1 MARQSDQRDEKTSA
15 KSAQEKFGGNGERQ
29 QTDAIEMLK
38 ADHRRVEGLFDKY
51 EQARR
56 RAEKSKLAQQICLE
70 LTIHAQLEEEIFYPA
85 CREHVDDPLLDEAQV
100 EHDTAKILITE
111 IAMGS
116 PTADPFFDAKVKVL
130 GEYVHHHVEEE
141 EKSAESIFAKAI
153 EGGVDTAALGRR
165 LMERREELM
174 EQFDEELLLPQPK
187 ALHVTLAQEEEVWSE
202 PPRRDEARRGWAA
215 RSRDAGGRRAAKAGA
230 RRGATNAPMTN
241 AGRRA
246 AAAARKAARAS
257 AAGMATRKDT
267 PRPPVAAGRSARAN
281 HASRAAVRKSVA
293 GPRKAPAAGAN
304 KGAGWATPSAIPRRP
319 AGDGNTVAK
328 SFQSDRQWERG
339 EQSGAAMRLW
349 IAASPPSSS
358 SQLRGALTPPKKPA
372 RHSPFHPKA
381 GAPSEVSC

>member
-15 KSAQEKFGGNGERQ
+15 KSAQEKFGGNGERR

-51 EQARR
+51 QQARR

-130 GEYVHHHVEEE
+130 GEYVRHHVEEE

-165 LMERREELM
+165 LMARREELM

-202 PPRRDEARRGWAA
+202 PPRRDEAQRGWGREEQGRGRQESRESRGSEGREERAYDERRSARGGWEEREGESRQSSGREEERRPQEGARGGREQRGWMGDPTRHSEASRRGWEH
-215 RSRDAGGRRAAKAGA
+215 RR
-230 RRGATNAPMTN
+230 
-241 AGRRA
+241 
-246 AAAARKAARAS
+246 
-257 AAGMATRKDT
+257 
-267 PRPPVAAGRSARAN
+267 
-281 HASRAAVRKSVA
+281 
-293 GPRKAPAAGAN
+293 
-304 KGAGWATPSAIPRRP
+304 
-319 AGDGNTVAK
+319 
-328 SFQSDRQWERG
+328 
-339 EQSGAAMRLW
+339 
-349 IAASPPSSS
+349 
-358 SQLRGALTPPKKPA
+358 
-372 RHSPFHPKA
+372 
-381 GAPSEVSC
+381 

>member
-202 PPRRDEARRGWAA
+202 PPRRDEARRGWG
-215 RSRDAGGRRAAKAGA
+215 REEQGRGRQESRESRGSQGRDERAYDE
-230 RRGATNAPMTN
+230 R
-241 AGRRA
+241 
-246 AAAARKAARAS
+246 
-257 AAGMATRKDT
+257 
-267 PRPPVAAGRSARAN
+267 RSARGGGREEGRESERGWHGDPQGHAQ
-281 HASRAAVRKSVA
+281 ASRR
-293 GPRKAPAAGAN
+293 
-304 KGAGWATPSAIPRRP
+304 GWEEREGESR
-319 AGDGNTVAK
+319 
-328 SFQSDRQWERG
+328 QSSGREEERG
-339 EQSGAAMRLW
+339 RPQEGASGGREQ
-349 IAASPPSSS
+349 
-358 SQLRGALTPPKKPA
+358 RGWMGDPK
-372 RHSPFHPKA
+372 RHSEASRRGWEHRR
-381 GAPSEVSC
+381 

>member
-15 KSAQEKFGGNGERQ
+15 KSAQEKFGGNGERR

-51 EQARR
+51 QQARR

-130 GEYVHHHVEEE
+130 GEYVRHHVEEE

-165 LMERREELM
+165 LMARREELL

-202 PPRRDEARRGWAA
+202 PPRRDEAQRGWGREEQGRGRQESRESRGSEGREERAYDERRSARGGWEEREGESRQSSGREEERGPQEGGRGGREQRGWMGEPTRHSEASRRGWEH
-215 RSRDAGGRRAAKAGA
+215 RR
-230 RRGATNAPMTN
+230 
-241 AGRRA
+241 
-246 AAAARKAARAS
+246 
-257 AAGMATRKDT
+257 
-267 PRPPVAAGRSARAN
+267 
-281 HASRAAVRKSVA
+281 
-293 GPRKAPAAGAN
+293 
-304 KGAGWATPSAIPRRP
+304 
-319 AGDGNTVAK
+319 
-328 SFQSDRQWERG
+328 
-339 EQSGAAMRLW
+339 
-349 IAASPPSSS
+349 
-358 SQLRGALTPPKKPA
+358 
-372 RHSPFHPKA
+372 
-381 GAPSEVSC
+381 

>member
-15 KSAQEKFGGNGERQ
+15 KSAQEKFGGNGERR

-51 EQARR
+51 QQARR

-130 GEYVHHHVEEE
+130 GEYVRHHVEEE

-165 LMERREELM
+165 LMARREELL

-202 PPRRDEARRGWAA
+202 PPRRDEAQRGWG
-215 RSRDAGGRRAAKAGA
+215 REEQGRGRQESRESRGLGGA
-230 RRGATNAPMTN
+230 RG
-241 AGRRA
+241 
-246 AAAARKAARAS
+246 
-257 AAGMATRKDT
+257 TR
-267 PRPPVAAGRSARAN
+267 
-281 HASRAAVRKSVA
+281 
-293 GPRKAPAAGAN
+293 
-304 KGAGWATPSAIPRRP
+304 
-319 AGDGNTVAK
+319 
-328 SFQSDRQWERG
+328 
-339 EQSGAAMRLW
+339 L
-349 IAASPPSSS
+349 
-358 SQLRGALTPPKKPA
+358 
-372 RHSPFHPKA
+372 
-381 GAPSEVSC
+381 

>member
-51 EQARR
+51 QQARR

-130 GEYVHHHVEEE
+130 GEYVRHHVEEE

-165 LMERREELM
+165 LMARREELL

-202 PPRRDEARRGWAA
+202 PPRRDEAQRGWGREEQGRGRQESRESRGSEGREERAYDERRSARGGWEEREGESRQSSGREEERRPQEGARGGREQRGWMGDPTRHSEASRRGWEH
-215 RSRDAGGRRAAKAGA
+215 RR
-230 RRGATNAPMTN
+230 
-241 AGRRA
+241 
-246 AAAARKAARAS
+246 
-257 AAGMATRKDT
+257 
-267 PRPPVAAGRSARAN
+267 
-281 HASRAAVRKSVA
+281 
-293 GPRKAPAAGAN
+293 
-304 KGAGWATPSAIPRRP
+304 
-319 AGDGNTVAK
+319 
-328 SFQSDRQWERG
+328 
-339 EQSGAAMRLW
+339 
-349 IAASPPSSS
+349 
-358 SQLRGALTPPKKPA
+358 
-372 RHSPFHPKA
+372 
-381 GAPSEVSC
+381 

>member
-51 EQARR
+51 QQARR

-130 GEYVHHHVEEE
+130 GEYVRHHVEEE

-165 LMERREELM
+165 LMARREELL

-202 PPRRDEARRGWAA
+202 PPRRDEAQRGWGREEQGRGRQESRESRGSEGREERAYDERRSARGGREEREGESRQSSGREEERGPQEGGRGGREQRGWMGEPKRHSEASRRGWEH
-215 RSRDAGGRRAAKAGA
+215 RR
-230 RRGATNAPMTN
+230 
-241 AGRRA
+241 
-246 AAAARKAARAS
+246 
-257 AAGMATRKDT
+257 
-267 PRPPVAAGRSARAN
+267 
-281 HASRAAVRKSVA
+281 
-293 GPRKAPAAGAN
+293 
-304 KGAGWATPSAIPRRP
+304 
-319 AGDGNTVAK
+319 
-328 SFQSDRQWERG
+328 
-339 EQSGAAMRLW
+339 
-349 IAASPPSSS
+349 
-358 SQLRGALTPPKKPA
+358 
-372 RHSPFHPKA
+372 
-381 GAPSEVSC
+381 

>member
-15 KSAQEKFGGNGERQ
+15 KSAQEKFGGNGERR

-51 EQARR
+51 QQARR

-130 GEYVHHHVEEE
+130 GEYVRHHVEEE

-165 LMERREELM
+165 LMARREELL

-202 PPRRDEARRGWAA
+202 PPRRDEAQRGWGREEQGRGRQESRESRGSEGREERAYDERRSARGGWEEREGESRQSSGREEERGPQEGGRGGREQRGWMGDPTRHSEASRRGWEH
-215 RSRDAGGRRAAKAGA
+215 RR
-230 RRGATNAPMTN
+230 
-241 AGRRA
+241 
-246 AAAARKAARAS
+246 
-257 AAGMATRKDT
+257 
-267 PRPPVAAGRSARAN
+267 
-281 HASRAAVRKSVA
+281 
-293 GPRKAPAAGAN
+293 
-304 KGAGWATPSAIPRRP
+304 
-319 AGDGNTVAK
+319 
-328 SFQSDRQWERG
+328 
-339 EQSGAAMRLW
+339 
-349 IAASPPSSS
+349 
-358 SQLRGALTPPKKPA
+358 
-372 RHSPFHPKA
+372 
-381 GAPSEVSC
+381 